1 MKAAGGIGGEV
12 ELMLTMILVA
22 KDFEMASGLGCSTMI
37 AWSLE
42 SEVLGKEGA
51 CKEQENI
58 GLSPEINHFGLNI
71 Q

>member
-12 ELMLTMILVA
+12 ERMLTMILVA
-22 KDFEMASGLGCSTMI
+22 KDFEMASGCSTMI
-37 AWSLE
+37 AWSSE
-42 SEVLGKEGA
+42 SEVLEKEGE

-58 GLSPEINHFGLNI
+58 GLSPESNHFGLNI